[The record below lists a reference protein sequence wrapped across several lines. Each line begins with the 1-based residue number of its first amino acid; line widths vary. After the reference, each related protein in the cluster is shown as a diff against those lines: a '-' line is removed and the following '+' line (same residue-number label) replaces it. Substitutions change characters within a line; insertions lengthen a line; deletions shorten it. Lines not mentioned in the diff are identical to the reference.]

1 MKQPNIF
8 AFLTDLLYATLKV
21 HSAVLTPPFES
32 LEQIDFGLR
41 RKIWSDFDYQTLLY
55 GAPNVTFDNSI
66 YFMEDNFYSHYIIF
80 KHPEIANSY
89 YYVGPFLTRTADDTF
104 LSEILQKNQL
114 SENMRDSLRTYYDT
128 IPQLEMRTMIATLNT
143 IGSYLYGGPES
154 YLVHFITENWG
165 TNDVSYE
172 SSSTPELYLS
182 MDVMEERY
190 RMENELLE
198 AISRGDRRNAL
209 KSFHAFSCTRFENRT
224 KDLLRDAK
232 NRLVILNTLCRKA
245 AEKSFVHPIYLNE
258 ISTSYA
264 LQIEDSSSVE
274 NLNALILDMIRRYCL
289 LVQNQSMMNYSP
301 VIRKALNY
309 IHFNLHH
316 PLSLKSIA
324 EVLNV
329 NPNYLST
336 IFKKELEITLTE
348 FINQQRIHIA
358 VKLLN
363 TTDLQ
368 IQDVAW
374 NVGMNDVNYFTK
386 LFKKAVGVTPS
397 CYKKNIKRTTPY
409 DNQPSSITQILI

>member
-8 AFLTDLLYATLKV
+8 AFLTDLLHSTLKV
-21 HSAVLTPPFES
+21 QSAVLTPPFEH

-41 RKIWSDFDYQTLLY
+41 RKIWSDFDYHSLLSD
-55 GAPNVTFDNSI
+55 APNVTYDNSI
-66 YFMEDNFYSHYIIF
+66 YFMEDNFYSHYVIF
-80 KHPEIANSY
+80 KHPEFAGSY
-89 YYVGPFLTRTADDTF
+89 YYVGPFLTRTADDAF
-104 LSEILQKNQL
+104 LSEILLKNHL
-114 SENMRDSLRTYYDT
+114 SENMRDSLRTYYNT
-128 IPQLEMRTMIATLNT
+128 IPEIEMRTIIATLNT
-143 IGSYLYGGPES
+143 VGNYLYGGPES

-165 TNDVSYE
+165 PNDVSYE
-172 SSSTPELYLS
+172 SASTPELYLS

-190 RMENELLE
+190 RRENELLE

-209 KSFHAFSCTRFENRT
+209 KSFHAFSSTRFESRT
-224 KDLLRDAK
+224 KDLVRDSK

-258 ISTSYA
+258 ISTAYA
-264 LQIEDSSSVE
+264 IQIEDSTSVE
-274 NLNALILDMIRRYCL
+274 ELNALMLDMIRRYCL
-289 LVQNQSMMNYSP
+289 LVQNQSMLNYSP
-301 VIRKALNY
+301 VIRKTLNY

-336 IFKKELEITLTE
+336 IFKKELDVTLTE

-397 CYKKNIKRTTPY
+397 CYKKNIKRAAPH
-409 DNQPSSITQILI
+409 DKQVSSAT

>member
-8 AFLTDLLYATLKV
+8 AFLTDLLHSTLKV
-21 HSAVLTPPFES
+21 QSAVLTPPFEH

-41 RKIWSDFDYQTLLY
+41 RKIWSDFDYHSLLSD
-55 GAPNVTFDNSI
+55 APNVTYDNSI
-66 YFMEDNFYSHYIIF
+66 YFMEDNFYSHYVIF
-80 KHPEIANSY
+80 KHPEFTGSY
-89 YYVGPFLTRTADDTF
+89 YYVGPFLTRTADDAF
-104 LSEILQKNQL
+104 LSEILLKNHL
-114 SENMRDSLRTYYDT
+114 SENMRDSLRTYYNT
-128 IPQLEMRTMIATLNT
+128 IPEIEMRTIIATLNT
-143 IGSYLYGGPES
+143 VGSYLYGGPES

-165 TNDVSYE
+165 PNDVSYE
-172 SSSTPELYLS
+172 SASTPELYLS

-190 RMENELLE
+190 RRENELLE

-209 KSFHAFSCTRFENRT
+209 KSFHAFSSTRFESRT
-224 KDLLRDAK
+224 KDLVRDSK

-258 ISTSYA
+258 ISTAYA
-264 LQIEDSSSVE
+264 IQIEDSTSVE
-274 NLNALILDMIRRYCL
+274 ELNALMLDMIRRYCL
-289 LVQNQSMMNYSP
+289 LVQNQSMLNYSP
-301 VIRKALNY
+301 VIRKTLNY

-336 IFKKELEITLTE
+336 IFKKELDVTLTE

-397 CYKKNIKRTTPY
+397 CYKKNIKRAAPH
-409 DNQPSSITQILI
+409 DKQVSSAT

>member
-1 MKQPNIF
+1 MKQINICSL
-8 AFLTDLLYATLKV
+8 LTDLLYSALKV
-21 HSAVLTPPFES
+21 QSAVLTPPFEH
-32 LEQIDFGLR
+32 LEQIDFGLH
-41 RKIWSDFDYQTLLY
+41 RKIWSDFDYRSLL
-55 GAPNVTFDNSI
+55 TESSHIMCDNSI
-66 YFMEDNFYSHYIIF
+66 YFMEDNFYSHYVIF
-80 KHPEIANSY
+80 KHPDLADSY
-89 YYVGPFLTRTADDTF
+89 FYIGPFLTRTADDAF
-104 LSEILQKNQL
+104 LSEIILKNHL
-114 SENMRDSLRTYYDT
+114 SENMLDSLRTYYNT
-128 IPQLEMRTMIATLNT
+128 IPEIEMRTIIATINT

-165 TNDVSYE
+165 PNDVSYE
-172 SSSTPELYLS
+172 FTSTPELYLS

-190 RMENELLE
+190 RMENELLD

-209 KSFHAFSCTRFENRT
+209 KSFHAFSTTRFESRT
-224 KDLLRDAK
+224 EDLVRDSK

-258 ISTSYA
+258 ISTDYA
-264 LQIEDSSSVE
+264 LQIESSSSVE
-274 NLNALILDMIRRYCL
+274 NLNALMLDMIRRYCL
-289 LVQNQSMMNYSP
+289 LVQNQSMLHYSP
-301 VIRKALNY
+301 VIRKTLNY

-316 PLSLKSIA
+316 PLSLKSVA

-336 IFKKELEITLTE
+336 IFKKELDITLTE

-397 CYKKNIKRTTPY
+397 SYKKNIRRTS
-409 DNQPSSITQILI
+409 QSEKKL